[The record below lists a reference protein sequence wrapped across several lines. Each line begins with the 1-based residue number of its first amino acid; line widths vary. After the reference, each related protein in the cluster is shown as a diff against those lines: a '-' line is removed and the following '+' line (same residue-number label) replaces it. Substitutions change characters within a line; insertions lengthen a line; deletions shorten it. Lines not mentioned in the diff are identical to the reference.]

1 MVLLIISDG
10 DTRYLL
16 SKISNDTPS
25 KYFYRLGVD
34 TICYTKDVKWSVK
47 GEKIVHMD
55 PLKIEKVVDAS
66 GSGEAFWFGFLYP
79 YIGNYKHTNCLKFGL
94 TLASLKLESSGS
106 SSFNPNIGED
116 FFQNNA

>member
-1 MVLLIISDG
+1 MH
-10 DTRYLL
+10 R
-16 SKISNDTPS
+16 
-25 KYFYRLGVD
+25 
-34 TICYTKDVKWSVK
+34 
-47 GEKIVHMD
+47 D